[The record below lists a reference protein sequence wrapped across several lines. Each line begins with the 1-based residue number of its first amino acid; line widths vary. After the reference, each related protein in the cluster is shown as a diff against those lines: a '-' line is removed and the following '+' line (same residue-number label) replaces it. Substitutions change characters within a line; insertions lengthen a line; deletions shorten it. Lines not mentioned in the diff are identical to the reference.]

1 MSSDIGINTEEA
13 AATMRMIREQSRIAR
28 EAIHRVRNSPD
39 MLSSWRGNR
48 CRAFDEAVMA
58 DMQRLEQAMAMV
70 DEAAQRIQKAI
81 QDFIEIDN
89 RRL

>member
-1 MSSDIGINTEEA
+1 
-13 AATMRMIREQSRIAR
+13 
-28 EAIHRVRNSPD
+28 
-39 MLSSWRGNR
+39 
-48 CRAFDEAVMA
+48 
-58 DMQRLEQAMAMV
+58 LEQAMAMV